1 MDLQSCNI
9 TKLKEIAKAEG
20 IKKEG
25 SGWPSCCPPCGAIAD
40 IRRAIELARRRGAA
54 PAPRTAAATA
64 AARQPTRGRTTNIN
78 AIANRSSGRLATALS
93 IGMADAILHEKT
105 VGGEF
110 ASFADLQRRVHGV
123 GAAAVR
129 NMESGGFVVRPRGG
143 RFGSSSSSNSSSR
156 STDSEEDEEVFSEL
170 PDLRGEVASLAPQV
184 WRHRRGID
192 LYTLLRETN
201 VVRCPGGAEVDHAWE
216 CQLFNHANA
225 AAAEGMGVAARTIQA
240 QRALK
245 GLVNSRCNLNVT
257 THAVNRAKWPPIQQ
271 WLRARQRG
279 ECVELADV
287 AREQGRP
294 SAALVD
300 SGDWARIEQA
310 MVSTLDELERAQG
323 DDHRLTQRVLG
334 HLHGIMGQMHL
345 QGC

>member
-1 MDLQSCNI
+1 MELLSSSI
-9 TKLKEIAKAEG
+9 SELKAIATAEG
-20 IKKEG
+20 VKEEG
-25 SGWPSCCPPCGAIAD
+25 RGWSSCCPPRGAKAD

-54 PAPRTAAATA
+54 PA

-93 IGMADAILHEKT
+93 VGMADAILHEKT

-123 GAAAVR
+123 GPTAVR

-143 RFGSSSSSNSSSR
+143 HLGSSSNGSSR
-156 STDSEEDEEVFSEL
+156 STDSEEDEEVFAEL

-184 WRHRRGID
+184 WRHRRGVD
-192 LYTLLRETN
+192 LYTLQHEAD

-225 AAAEGMGVAARTIQA
+225 AAAEGMGVGARTIAA

-279 ECVELADV
+279 ECGGVELADV

-310 MVSTLDELERAQG
+310 MVSTWDELERARG

-334 HLHGIMGQMHL
+334 HLHEIMGQMHL